1 MKALSS
7 KVASLRENFVA
18 ELADAALEE
27 ASRHGVR
34 GTSIEQELGYWKALV
49 PVVSGCVEEM
59 RTGTSV
65 ECNSGN
71 PEDFLAR
78 LAEAAYE
85 VSLEHGFR
93 DSFLDPSRSR
103 IHHSADEHDAART
116 VVANQEEERMI
127 GAKDQ
132 LLLGDRCRL

>member
-1 MKALSS
+1 MTRRKTCPKGARGTMKALSS

-93 DSFLDPSRSR
+93 DSFLDM
-103 IHHSADEHDAART
+103 
-116 VVANQEEERMI
+116 QI
-127 GAKDQ
+127 GLWKA
-132 LLLGDRCRL
+132 